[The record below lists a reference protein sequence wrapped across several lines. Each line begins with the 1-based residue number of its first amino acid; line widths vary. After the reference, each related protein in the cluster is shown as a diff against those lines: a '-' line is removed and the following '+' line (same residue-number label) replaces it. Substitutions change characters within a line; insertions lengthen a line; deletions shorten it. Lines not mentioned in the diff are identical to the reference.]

1 MQAFR
6 VQHGLL
12 QLPDPR
18 ADCTQNE
25 VIPKHGESS
34 TLCWACAKKKR
45 LKAIALKSEIVVLM
59 QMIQEFSVPIRK
71 NPVYPHK
78 NKSDL
83 PTDLPS
89 SET

>member
-1 MQAFR
+1 MGFCSFLTPGQTALKMKSFLSMESPAHYAGP
-6 VQHGLL
+6 VQ
-12 QLPDPR
+12 
-18 ADCTQNE
+18 
-25 VIPKHGESS
+25 
-34 TLCWACAKKKR
+34 KKR